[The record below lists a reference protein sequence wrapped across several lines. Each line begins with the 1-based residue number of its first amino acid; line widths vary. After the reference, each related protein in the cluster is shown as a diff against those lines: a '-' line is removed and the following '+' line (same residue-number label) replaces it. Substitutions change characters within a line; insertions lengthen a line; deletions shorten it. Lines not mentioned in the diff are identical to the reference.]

1 MALGR
6 GAATGDAEAKER
18 VLVALFKRAAA
29 DADARVWRVSLVA
42 LGIMAHESVEPK
54 TTAASDLYFK

>member
-1 MALGR
+1 VALGR

-18 VLVALFKRAAA
+18 VLTALFKRAAA